1 MGLAYHKPYVLTVY
15 IWIYCLVWWW
25 IQDFFKVILMYN
37 VVKHNIFQYND
48 TGEVSFPES
57 TRKYIET
64 HKAADMERGKKPGG
78 HH

>member
-1 MGLAYHKPYVLTVY
+1 MH
-15 IWIYCLVWWW
+15 
-25 IQDFFKVILMYN
+25 N
-37 VVKHNIFQYND
+37 VVKYNIFQYND